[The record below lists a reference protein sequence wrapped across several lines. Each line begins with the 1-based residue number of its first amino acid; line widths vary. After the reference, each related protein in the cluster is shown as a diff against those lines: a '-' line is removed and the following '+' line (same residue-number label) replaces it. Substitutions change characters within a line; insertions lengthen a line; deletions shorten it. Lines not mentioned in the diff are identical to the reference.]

1 LINLKIKKRKKI
13 KPTGFVLG
21 SKKLYLS
28 TSTGRL
34 LIVDIETGKTQSIIK
49 IDSEKISR
57 PIILK
62 QSLFVVKNNSV
73 IKLN

>member
-1 LINLKIKKRKKI
+1 MSVKVDWKKYLEENLD
-13 KPTGFVLG
+13 FVVLNKQMAKSYG
-21 SKKLYLS
+21 
-28 TSTGRL
+28 
-34 LIVDIETGKTQSIIK
+34 K